1 MMLKIILHAIHPKIN
16 FYAAVCGY
24 YHSFIKL
31 ASNDVLM
38 LSNLARVINIL
49 LVVKK

>member
-1 MMLKIILHAIHPKIN
+1 MMLKTILHTPKIN
-16 FYAAVCGY
+16 FYVTVCGY
-24 YHSFIKL
+24 YHSFISL

-49 LVVKK
+49 LVVKIKK